1 MTACEGVPADTLGEL
16 PLEVCQQIGIA
27 VASFHG
33 LGPIQE
39 SLPITSGSSKE
50 GGCAENKEHTIP
62 MPFFKDEEHWEE
74 TKGHPGWS
82 VEQPWGPFLGFLKRR
97 RLEVC
102 QELFS
107 SASLPK
113 KLALDLDN
121 YLPKVKDIGG
131 FLAVAEGNWLEYH
144 QSYFPPRNFAN
155 IIGQNSLCLWHIQIV
170 CAMLILSLL
179 AGMAESIESISDTM
193 RILINT
199 NIGGP
204 SDYLKN
210 LRHMHSLVRECRD
223 YLGWCKIFPNFSI
236 KAAPSPCIIS
246 IAWLTKSCKLGHF

>member
-1 MTACEGVPADTLGEL
+1 MDAYAEITTLKALTKAGTKDPSSHSFPKLLASSEPHFIARASNLLEAAGPDSTDSDADSEEDEVDISRLQWAAMTACEGVPADTLGEL

-131 FLAVAEGNWLEYH
+131 FLAVAEGN
-144 QSYFPPRNFAN
+144 
-155 IIGQNSLCLWHIQIV
+155 
-170 CAMLILSLL
+170 
-179 AGMAESIESISDTM
+179 
-193 RILINT
+193 
-199 NIGGP
+199 
-204 SDYLKN
+204 
-210 LRHMHSLVRECRD
+210 
-223 YLGWCKIFPNFSI
+223 
-236 KAAPSPCIIS
+236 
-246 IAWLTKSCKLGHF
+246 